1 MPKTRNTRVVLA
13 VICAGILVA
22 TLGTIWL
29 LSGNDKPHPID
40 GVVGDERDL
49 PKQLGTAD
57 PQRVRRQI
65 IATTQDIVRSHLEFG
80 KSARFVGNARLGPA
94 FKGLL
99 LVTGHVQSQT
109 SAGKREVFLYEAYVR
124 FVPAD
129 GGVQLWMLDLN
140 GRALYLSDEARA
152 FREMGG
158 NKFAGTPAEERQWA
172 QAIATVEAVIEHRLG
187 SLVRTE
193 GQGRNARPWC
203 MRLRQAWAVA
213 GTAFTSDGT
222 GHPFAAEV
230 SRETGK
236 VITYTIDEK
245 EYGVP
250 ETAEE

>member
-1 MPKTRNTRVVLA
+1 MPKTWNTRVVLG
-13 VICAGILVA
+13 VICACILA
-22 TLGTIWL
+22 GTLGTAWL
-29 LSGNDKPHPID
+29 LSGNDKAEPTEE
-40 GVVGDERDL
+40 VAGDEADL
-49 PKQLGTAD
+49 PE
-57 PQRVRRQI
+57 QRVRKQI

-80 KSARFVGNARLGPA
+80 KSARFVGKARLGPA

-109 SAGKREVFLYEAYVR
+109 PSGKREVLLYEAYVR

-129 GGVQLWMLDLN
+129 GDVQLWMLDLN
-140 GRALYLSDEARA
+140 GRALYLSDDAKA

-158 NKFAGTPAEERQWA
+158 NKFAGTPDEERQWA
-172 QAIATVEAVIEHRLG
+172 QVIGTVEAAIEHRLG

-193 GQGRNARPWC
+193 GQGRNGRPWC
-203 MRLRQAWAVA
+203 MRLKQTWAVA
-213 GTAFTSDGT
+213 GTALTSDGK

-230 SRETGK
+230 SRETGR
-236 VITYTIDEK
+236 VIKYSIDEK